1 MDGIMA
7 VTFDYIIV
15 GAGSAGCVLARRLGE
30 RPGTRVLLL
39 EAGGSDTHPL
49 INMPYGFGAIT
60 HDPNF
65 SWLFDSV
72 PEPAMGGRRL
82 RLPRGKRLGGSSA
95 INGMLYV
102 RGQHQDYDDWAAD
115 GLGDWRWQ
123 DVLPWFRKAEDQ
135 ARGADEW
142 HGTGGLLHV
151 SDLVLRDPLSDAII
165 AAGEA
170 IGLPR
175 TEDFNGAQQLGV
187 GYFQANIRD
196 GRRWSAALMCTRMS
210 VSGSPM

>member
-1 MDGIMA
+1 MA
-7 VTFDYIIV
+7 DTFDYLIV

-30 RPGTRVLLL
+30 RPGTKVLLL
-39 EAGGSDTHPL
+39 EAGGSDRHPL
-49 INMPYGFGAIT
+49 IDMPYGFGAIT
-60 HDPNF
+60 HDENF

-72 PEPAMGGRRL
+72 PEPALGGRRV

-142 HGTGGLLHV
+142 HGTGGPLHV

-170 IGLPR
+170 VGLPR
-175 TEDFNGAQQLGV
+175 T
-187 GYFQANIRD
+187 
-196 GRRWSAALMCTRMS
+196 
-210 VSGSPM
+210 